1 MTAQLITRPVQFD
14 AAQIMGEIVAAR
26 IDQYLEAYGCV
37 VELLTRKFV
46 ETDDP
51 TEKEKLLEK
60 IENA

>member
-1 MTAQLITRPVQFD
+1 MTAQRVANPIQFD

-26 IDQYLEAYGCV
+26 IDQYLETCGCV
-37 VELLTRKFV
+37 VELLTKRFM

-60 IENA
+60 IEND